1 MATANSSQDGLVTTQ
16 TSRSEAALARARRSI
31 AGGDSSSMRVL
42 PYHLPLVADRGE
54 GAYVWDID
62 GNEYLDLNMAYGP
75 LLFGHR
81 PQAVIDSVIR
91 QISERG
97 SQLGF
102 PTEISV
108 SVAEKIQQLFPG
120 MELLRFANSG
130 TEACAAAVRLAR
142 AFTGKEVLVMF
153 EGHYHGWSDAV
164 FNKYHAPLE
173 MLPESGFGPIIP
185 GTLGLAGAPN
195 QVVVVRWNNLEA
207 LEACFREY
215 GDRIA
220 ACIMEPVMGNS
231 GVIPPDPGF
240 LEGVRKLTTGH
251 DALLIFD
258 EVISGF
264 RVSAGGAQERYM
276 VQPDITVI
284 SKALGSGYPVGAFGA
299 SQEIMQLITT
309 RQLFHGGVFS
319 GNAVV
324 MAAADAALDLILKN
338 RATMYPY
345 MEDLAT
351 RLADGL
357 RDIFTRHDIPHIV
370 QFVGPLLGVY
380 LTDGKVEQMREYRD
394 VRAHCQFDKYIQFQH
409 HMQRRGVYFHPNQ
422 FEPMFLSTAHTA
434 ADIDSA
440 LERFEDA
447 ARCCSANPS

>member
-1 MATANSSQDGLVTTQ
+1 MATLNSPPQASALE
-16 TSRSEAALARARRSI
+16 SSPRSAAALERARESI

-54 GAYVWDID
+54 GARVWDVD
-62 GNEYLDLNMAYGP
+62 GKEYLDFNMAYGP

-81 PQAVIDSVIR
+81 PRTVIDSVVR

-102 PTEISV
+102 PTEISAR
-108 SVAEKIQQLFPG
+108 VAEKIKQFYPG

-142 AFTGKEVLVMF
+142 SYTRKDILVMF

-173 MLPESGFGPIIP
+173 MLPERGFGPIIP
-185 GTLGLAGAPN
+185 GTIGLAGAPN
-195 QVVVVRWNNLEA
+195 HVVVVRWNDLSVLED
-207 LEACFREY
+207 CFREH

-231 GVIPPDPGF
+231 GVIPPSDGF
-240 LEGVRKLTTGH
+240 LQGVRELTLDH

-258 EVISGF
+258 EVITGF
-264 RVSAGGAQERYM
+264 RVAAGGAQERFM

-299 SQEIMQLITT
+299 SRELMELITT
-309 RQLFHGGVFS
+309 QQLFHGGVFS

-324 MAAADAALDLILKN
+324 MAAAEAVLDLILAN
-338 RATMYPY
+338 HETMYA
-345 MEDLAT
+345 ELEQLANRLASGLDEILT
-351 RLADGL
+351 RLNV
-357 RDIFTRHDIPHIV
+357 PHLI
-370 QFVGPLLGVY
+370 QHVGPLLGVY
-380 LTDGKVEQMREYRD
+380 LTDGEVERMAEYRD
-394 VRAHCQFDKYIQFQH
+394 VRRHCQFEKYIEFQH
-409 HMQRRGVYFHPNQ
+409 HLQRHGVYFHPNQ

-434 ADIDSA
+434 ADIDWA

-447 ARCCSANPS
+447 ASSTCGS